1 LNSNQALF
9 ESCAT
14 LVLVMCLMGGTL
26 AGTSPP
32 GPELPSE
39 EQQKA
44 YRTCVQSGAL
54 VESDA
59 QGIVPPR
66 RWNFESQLYRRYF
79 GELRRAADRLVADQ
93 AAFESTLGV
102 QQKSKLDSTHSMA
115 LLQSQLESYLR
126 NVDRELRKLYP
137 QKWQLEA
144 DALGVRSVMRR
155 WKRVRREDSQLDAD
169 VCKQQTSSCITKIVQ
184 HRH

>member
-1 LNSNQALF
+1 
-9 ESCAT
+9 
-14 LVLVMCLMGGTL
+14 MGGTL

-93 AAFESTLGV
+93 AAFESTLSV
-102 QQKSKLDSTHSMA
+102 QQRSKLDSTHSIA
-115 LLQSQLESYLR
+115 LLRSHLESYLR
-126 NVDRELRKLYP
+126 NIDRELRKLYP

-155 WKRVRREDSQLDAD
+155 WKRVNEKILTS
-169 VCKQQTSSCITKIVQ
+169 VQTCANSSSASCITKSVQ
-184 HRH
+184 CRR